1 MIGLSL
7 RQRVACILFALITL
21 ASGIYCVTVATDS
34 FCAAKEASFPS
45 TSHSISAV
53 SSVDSNDAVIRSG
66 RNGFDIE
73 FLSLSKPKHIQ
84 IRIIFGIREY
94 IVTAFSVI
102 VLFSLLKGRHP
113 DFFDEVLCTY
123 HSIILFIHNKDGSK
137 SLFA

>member
-34 FCAAKEASFPS
+34 FCVAKEASFPS
-45 TSHSISAV
+45 TSHSIFAV

-73 FLSLSKPKHIQ
+73 FLSLCKPKHIQ
-84 IRIIFGIREY
+84 SRIVFGIREY
-94 IVTAFSVI
+94 IVTAVSVI

-113 DFFDEVLCTY
+113 DFFDEVFCTY

>member
-21 ASGIYCVTVATDS
+21 ASGIYCVEIATDS
-34 FCAAKEASFPS
+34 VCATPKSLVSS
-45 TSHSISAV
+45 TSHSIFAV

-73 FLSLSKPKHIQ
+73 INSINKPKHIQ
-84 IRIIFGIREY
+84 VRIVFGIREY

-102 VLFSLLKGRHP
+102 VLFSLLKGKNT
-113 DFFDEVLCTY
+113 DFFDAVLCAY